1 MNVPSMQSRMDTP
14 QTPQAMF
21 MPDQGTTPMRR
32 RTERRTQGDDLG
44 FKKVPGASGSASES
58 PPRAL
63 RVISNARGNNFARKG
78 PRGVERRV
86 AQAEPTVVRVIR
98 RMVAYIGENRA
109 PPRTF

>member
-1 MNVPSMQSRMDTP
+1 MQSIIDTP
-14 QTPQAMF
+14 HTPQAML

-44 FKKVPGASGSASES
+44 FKRVPAASGSASES

-63 RVISNARGNNFARKG
+63 RVISKVRGNNFSRKG

-86 AQAEPTVVRVIR
+86 AHAEPRVVRVIR
-98 RMVAYIGENRA
+98 KRVAYIGENRA